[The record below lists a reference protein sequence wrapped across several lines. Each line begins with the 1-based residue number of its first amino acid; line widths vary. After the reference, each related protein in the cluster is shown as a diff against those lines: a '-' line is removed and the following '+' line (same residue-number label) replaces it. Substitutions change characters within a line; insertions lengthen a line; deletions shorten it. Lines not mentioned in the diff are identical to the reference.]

1 MADNISLI
9 VNETIDNVVIN
20 PTIISETI
28 DVNVSGTDTY
38 VDISVTPNL
47 TTVNI
52 NNIEANDISAFA
64 FEKET
69 FTYSSTNIFSLQNS
83 ITNIL
88 QVIIN
93 STSLHPSAYSYT
105 NPNIVTIL
113 NDLVVGDIITII
125 YNYPEGFLQNPDL
138 SLYSKFA
145 QVNTYALMVAIPTP
159 INLLIVKVLND
170 ENKGITNAIY
180 HLYPDGVRMWIAAV
194 ED

>member
-1 MADNISLI
+1 MADIKN
-9 VNETIDNVVIN
+9 
-20 PTIISETI
+20 I
-28 DVNVSGTDTY
+28 DVYQDVTSVSFEVEPNTD
-38 VDISVTPNL
+38 II
-47 TTVNI
+47 NI
-52 NNIEANDISAFA
+52 NKVTIESGSNTAFS
-64 FEKET
+64 FKKET
-69 FTYSSTNIFSLQNS
+69 FTYSSTNIFSLQS
-83 ITNIL
+83 EITNIL

-93 STSLHPSAYSYT
+93 STSLHPSAYTYT

-125 YNYPEGFLQNPDL
+125 YNYPDEFLQNPDL

-159 INLLIVKVLND
+159 VNLLIVKVLND
-170 ENKGITNAIY
+170 ENKGITNTIY

>member
-1 MADNISLI
+1 MANDIIDINVTETAETVQIT
-9 VNETIDNVVIN
+9 VN
-20 PTIISETI
+20 
-28 DVNVSGTDTY
+28 
-38 VDISVTPNL
+38 PNL

-52 NNIEANDISAFA
+52 NKVTIEGGSNTAFSLK
-64 FEKET
+64 KET
-69 FTYSSTNIFSLQNS
+69 FTYSSSNLFTLQNE
-83 ITNIL
+83 INNIL

-93 STSLHPSAYSYT
+93 STSLHPSAYTYT
-105 NPNIVTIL
+105 SPNIVTIL

-125 YNYPEGFLQNPDL
+125 YNYPDEFLQNPDL

-170 ENKGITNAIY
+170 ENKGMTNTIY